1 MKRFFNFLKW
11 AWNTKMFR
19 YTVIAFA
26 ILLAF
31 LIIRDVNY
39 EKWYGEEETTTELV
53 EPTTTIDTLKSE

>member
-1 MKRFFNFLKW
+1 
-11 AWNTKMFR
+11 MFR

-53 EPTTTIDTLKSE
+53 EPTSTIDTLNSE